1 MIDLYEY
8 IIGKVVR
15 IKEDYIVLDNNGIG
29 YKIFTSQ
36 NSLLNLM
43 IDENITMYI
52 YYNQRDDGVF
62 LYGFITEE
70 ELNMF
75 NMLLLVSRVGPKVA
89 LSVLSTLTPNQ
100 IKLAIL
106 NKDHKTLSTVPG
118 IGKKTAE
125 RVILELKD
133 RVNKN
138 DIKEDTGLVE
148 DMSKVE
154 TGIDALMSLGYTR
167 GEVMET
173 INKIDISDMETEDII
188 KKVLRN
194 LSI

>member
-8 IIGKVVR
+8 IIGKVVG

-29 YKIFTSQ
+29 YKIFTSK

-43 IDENITMYI
+43 VEEQITMYI

-75 NMLLLVSRVGPKVA
+75 NMLLLVSRIGPKVG

-133 RVNKN
+133 RVKKD
-138 DIKEDTGLVE
+138 DIKEETDLVQ

-167 GEVMET
+167 GEIMET
-173 INKIDISDMETEDII
+173 INKMDISKMETEDII
-188 KKVLRN
+188 KGVLQN

>member
-1 MIDLYEY
+1 MYEY
-8 IIGKVVR
+8 IIGKVVG

-29 YKIFTSQ
+29 YKIFTSK

-43 IDENITMYI
+43 VEEQITMYI

-75 NMLLLVSRVGPKVA
+75 NMLLLVSRIGPKVG

-133 RVNKN
+133 RVKKD
-138 DIKEDTGLVE
+138 DIKEETDLVQ

-167 GEVMET
+167 GEIMET
-173 INKIDISDMETEDII
+173 INKMDISKMETEDII
-188 KKVLRN
+188 KGVLQN